1 VAADSPTDPHE
12 DDRGAKDPMM
22 AQGGFRNGIVTA
34 AAAMSLLVAAN
45 AQAARTEIFANGIRA
60 TIHDAADVSAM
71 CTVAADG
78 SRLFDHPLA
87 GSVTLAPAT
96 RTLYPFDVDVVTAA
110 VADMQGFATDLEIQV
125 FILDGIP
132 TETGS
137 SFARR
142 GAIFLSPSFAPVDPA
157 ITSYITTHE
166 VGHVMTWAYVDGQAG
181 RWETYA
187 SLRDLDLEAAGP
199 DAPHARRAREIL
211 AEDFR
216 YLFGGVL
223 ATRGIGLENH
233 DLVTPDHVDGLG
245 ALLAGYLAGISPVT
259 MVISRAF
266 PNPCNPRTT
275 IELQLPAGAVAV
287 DGAELA
293 IYDIRGQLVRRLAG
307 GDTANDRV
315 AVIWDGN
322 DDAGRFAPSGRYLY
336 VIRAAA
342 VTARGTLTLI
352 R

>member
-1 VAADSPTDPHE
+1 
-12 DDRGAKDPMM
+12 M
-22 AQGGFRNGIVTA
+22 ARCGFRSGFLTVATAMGLLA
-34 AAAMSLLVAAN
+34 AAS
-45 AQAARTEIFANGIRA
+45 AQASRTEIFANGIRA
-60 TIHDAADVSAM
+60 TIWDANEINAL
-71 CTVAADG
+71 CTTAVDG
-78 SRLFDHPLA
+78 SRLLDHPLA
-87 GSVTLAPAT
+87 GSVALAPAV
-96 RTLYPFDVDVVTAA
+96 RTLYPFDAEVVADALADMTGFSTDVDV
-110 VADMQGFATDLEIQV
+110 QV

-166 VGHVMTWAYVDGQAG
+166 VGHVMTWAFMDGQAG
-181 RWETYA
+181 RWEAYA
-187 SLRDLDLEAAGP
+187 ALRDLDLETAGP
-199 DAPHARRAREIL
+199 DAPHSHRAREIV

-233 DLVTPDHVDGLG
+233 DLLTPNRIDGLRE
-245 ALLAGYLAGISPVT
+245 LLAGYLAGTAPVT
-259 MVISRAF
+259 VVSSRAF

-275 IELQLPAGAVAV
+275 IELLLPAGAAAV

-293 IYDIRGQLVRRLAG
+293 IYDIRGQLVRQLPG
-307 GDTANDRV
+307 GTVANGRV
-315 AVIWDGN
+315 AATWDGS
-322 DDAGRFAPSGRYLY
+322 DDAGRLAPSGRYLY

-342 VTARGTLTLI
+342 ITAKGTVTLVR
-352 R
+352 

>member
-1 VAADSPTDPHE
+1 VAADFPAGPQK

-22 AQGGFRNGIVTA
+22 ARNGFRSVLLTVATATALLA
-34 AAAMSLLVAAN
+34 AAS
-45 AQAARTEIFANGIRA
+45 AQASRTETFANGIRA
-60 TIHDAADVSAM
+60 TIWDAADVGALCS
-71 CTVAADG
+71 VAADG
-78 SRLFDHPLA
+78 TRVLDHPLA

-96 RTLYPFDVDVVTAA
+96 RTLYPFDVDVVVAA
-110 VADMQGFATDLEIQV
+110 LATMTGFRTGMDIQV

-166 VGHVMTWAYVDGQAG
+166 VGHVMTWAYMDGQAG
-181 RWETYA
+181 RWEAYA
-187 SLRDLDLEAAGP
+187 ALRNLDLEAAGP
-199 DAPHARRAREIL
+199 DVPHAHRAREIV

-216 YLFGGVL
+216 YLFGGAL

-233 DLVTPDHVDGLG
+233 DLLTPDHIDGLRE
-245 ALLAGYLAGISPVT
+245 LLAGYLAGTAPVT
-259 MVISRAF
+259 VVSSHAF

-275 IELQLPAGAVAV
+275 IELLLPAGAAAAE
-287 DGAELA
+287 GADLA
-293 IYDIRGQLVRRLAG
+293 IYDIRGQRVRRLLG
-307 GDTANDRV
+307 GTAANGRV
-315 AVIWDGN
+315 AVIWDGS
-322 DDAGRFAPSGRYLY
+322 DDAGQPAPSGRYLY

-342 VTARGTLTLI
+342 VTAKGAVTLV

>member
-1 VAADSPTDPHE
+1 
-12 DDRGAKDPMM
+12 M
-22 AQGGFRNGIVTA
+22 ARNGFKSGLVTA
-34 AAAMSLLVAAN
+34 TTAMVLLAAVN
-45 AQAARTEIFANGIRA
+45 ASAARTESFANGIRA
-60 TIHDAADVSAM
+60 TIHDAAEVSAL

-78 SRLFDHPLA
+78 SRLFEHPLA

-110 VADMQGFATDLEIQV
+110 LADMTGFTTDLDIQV

-132 TETGS
+132 AETGS

-142 GAIFLSPSFAPVDPA
+142 GAIFLSPSFAPVDAA

-166 VGHVMTWAYVDGQAG
+166 VGHVMTWAFMDGQAG
-181 RWETYA
+181 RWEAYA
-187 SLRDLDLEAAGP
+187 ALRELDLEAAGP
-199 DAPHARRAREIL
+199 DAPHALRAREIV

-233 DLVTPDHVDGLG
+233 KLETPDRIVGLRE
-245 ALLAGYLAGISPVT
+245 LLAGYLAGIAPVAVAT
-259 MVISRAF
+259 SHAF

-275 IELQLPAGAVAV
+275 IELLLPANAAAV

-307 GDTANDRV
+307 GAVANDRV
-315 AVIWDGN
+315 ALTWDGS
-322 DDAGRFAPSGRYLY
+322 DDAGRQAPSGRYLY
-336 VIRAAA
+336 IIRAAA
-342 VTARGTLTLI
+342 VTAKGAVTLV